1 MAKTCLACKDIIN
14 IKKDTPL
21 DCTSCKNSYHIQ
33 CVGVP
38 VEKNTKVLQST
49 WTCPSCAIKPP
60 RGDNSNTPV
69 QFPQSDKITLRS
81 KLREAR
87 ASASSANSPCN
98 QCVTQDEL
106 ISNIRNE
113 IREAMRDDLTDII
126 NTCLKG
132 QLKQLREEINDVKDS
147 ISFTNAMF
155 EEFKSDVISAKSTM
169 HQVQKENEDLR
180 ATTSIL
186 LQRIHQLEQLS
197 RISNLEIQCVPETKG
212 ENAVSYVTQL
222 GHIIKCEIRETDIS
236 YCSRTAKANPQ
247 STRPRSILVKF
258 QSSRT
263 RDSYLAAA
271 SKYNKENP
279 NEKLNTALLG
289 IALEKKSPVYVVEH
303 LTPDTKSLHTAARQK
318 AKELGWKYTWVKNG
332 RVLMRKSDNSDY
344 VLVRD
349 IQMVNNLK

>member
-1 MAKTCLACKDIIN
+1 MLVFTRVSYRLSSVTIGTSRALSAPASAPPARRRHYQTVLQPPSTTKDMAKTCLACKDIIN

-106 ISNIRNE
+106 ISTSRNE

-169 HQVQKENEDLR
+169 FICLY
-180 ATTSIL
+180 S
-186 LQRIHQLEQLS
+186 LS
-197 RISNLEIQCVPETKG
+197 RF
-212 ENAVSYVTQL
+212 Y
-222 GHIIKCEIRETDIS
+222 
-236 YCSRTAKANPQ
+236 
-247 STRPRSILVKF
+247 
-258 QSSRT
+258 
-263 RDSYLAAA
+263 
-271 SKYNKENP
+271 
-279 NEKLNTALLG
+279 
-289 IALEKKSPVYVVEH
+289 
-303 LTPDTKSLHTAARQK
+303 
-318 AKELGWKYTWVKNG
+318 
-332 RVLMRKSDNSDY
+332 
-344 VLVRD
+344 
-349 IQMVNNLK
+349 